1 MPHSGIFASACRKRS
16 STGDLFLVKEAKMWY
31 NKYGDKRAYE
41 QYRKQKSS
49 RVCEFGTDGSQGSS
63 AEADRRSNRLS

>member
-1 MPHSGIFASACRKRS
+1 
-16 STGDLFLVKEAKMWY
+16 MWY